1 MKLSRWLKFCLPLI
15 AVGLLPQELLGV
27 ATNTFKSD
35 LAAYCNKVEG
45 LIQSNAIPEESDVL
59 VAFDTNDLS
68 QRKKRVF
75 SRLHTE
81 LLQAIH
87 DYAVIK
93 VRIDTINSKLLNTKP
108 SAYQVPSLSA
118 FEQDLRK
125 ILADTAFK
133 VPFNSKSDS
142 GLVSEVLEG
151 LDHDKHMEYLK
162 VVNENILRLN
172 NEVIAVNSLVKNE
185 LEKHNS
191 LWITLYGDHLSSLDA
206 KRAEIYERLNE
217 IRREFKLYSQAN

>member
-87 DYAVIK
+87 DYTVIK
-93 VRIDTINSKLLNTKP
+93 VRIDTINSKLLDTSRLECRIP
-108 SAYQVPSLSA
+108 VLLA
-118 FEQDLRK
+118 FEQDFK
-125 ILADTAFK
+125 KALADKAFGA
-133 VPFNSKSDS
+133 PLNSELDS
-142 GLVSEVLEG
+142 GLVSEVLAS
-151 LDHDKHMEYLK
+151 LDHDKQMEYLK
-162 VVNENILRLN
+162 VVYESIQTLN
-172 NEVIAVNSLVKNE
+172 KQVIAADSRVKNE
-185 LEKHNS
+185 FEKHNS
-191 LWITLYGDHLSSLDA
+191 QWITLYGDHLSSLDA
-206 KRAEIYERLNE
+206 KRAEIYQRLNE